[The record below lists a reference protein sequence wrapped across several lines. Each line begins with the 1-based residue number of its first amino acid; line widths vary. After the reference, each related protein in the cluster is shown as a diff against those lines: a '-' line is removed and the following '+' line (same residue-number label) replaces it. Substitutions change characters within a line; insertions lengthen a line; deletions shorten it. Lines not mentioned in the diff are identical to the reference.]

1 MAAKVSWLWNYVTV
15 TLCISTSD
23 KPKYGPTKV
32 LWLIYLGT
40 GIRAPPKWFLG
51 LTEFTSQTAYRLV
64 QPCCRVHQCVPH
76 TDTQAYGAWN
86 IGNNTNNTSVSHVAW
101 VQCCLLW
108 VTVTGRGRWQ
118 ASKTPF
124 INKTVK
130 ESDNRSTFGDVT
142 GSRMNFFVELV
153 DNWAGVFVPSYRI
166 LIIIYLI
173 N

>member
-1 MAAKVSWLWNYVTV
+1 VFQQYHSKKIYQSFTHKMAAKVSWLWNYVTV

-101 VQCCLLW
+101 VRCCLLVSHCDW
-108 VTVTGRGRWQ
+108 PWPMTSKQDAIHQQNRERVWQ
-118 ASKTPF
+118 SVN
-124 INKTVK
+124 I
-130 ESDNRSTFGDVT
+130 
-142 GSRMNFFVELV
+142 
-153 DNWAGVFVPSYRI
+153 WWCYRK
-166 LIIIYLI
+166 
-173 N
+173 